1 MVRSMRNIFGCEVN
15 DTVCSIQDMT
25 ATLAPNIKDSKDPR
39 FKDEVYV
46 EEQSASNDYDV
57 LYKYYYCMD

>member
-1 MVRSMRNIFGCEVN
+1 
-15 DTVCSIQDMT
+15 MT
-25 ATLAPNIKDSKDPR
+25 ATLAPNLKDSKDPR

-46 EEQSASNDYDV
+46 EQQSASNDYDV